1 MGDAGG
7 EEGQVGKPVEPAQ
20 ELAVPPCGVG
30 WCGVVLIVR
39 GPQGKA
45 NGAGRL
51 ASLMGGCT
59 AAPSAS
65 DARASVK
72 GKLEHLGKARGA
84 GSPPLPSDPWKLAEV
99 RGG

>member
-51 ASLMGGCT
+51 AALMGGCT

-84 GSPPLPSDPWKLAEV
+84 GSPPLPSDP
-99 RGG
+99 

>member
-51 ASLMGGCT
+51 AALMGGCT
-59 AAPSAS
+59 AAPSAP
-65 DARASVK
+65 DAE
-72 GKLEHLGKARGA
+72 GLGALPCLQIL
-84 GSPPLPSDPWKLAEV
+84 GSLQ
-99 RGG
+99 R